1 MSFEAQE
8 RALFDLLFDDDLR
21 DQFCSQSLQALS
33 SYDLNDEELK
43 DFAEIRPDALALDAK
58 MRRNFLLAHLCRA
71 FPVSFAIITSYSS
84 GKSLLQKLVD
94 SRTMRA
100 NSIER
105 PGLFATRLREAL
117 IDFSFDN
124 NTEQALIIAILEA
137 ELAMALTSASLKQEV
152 LDSGRLTAVSRDV
165 PDDWSSKMI
174 KLASHVGAA
183 IIPRPYKELKQD
195 FCPVSDSNLWSELSR
210 NPISKSSRQKILL
223 TEVPRLLV
231 VRARLTH
238 MSLCEPKVDHQTVE
252 LSDGFASLFE
262 HVNGNASVDQ
272 ILAQLKLAGASAQ
285 ILAGVREGFEQ
296 LLRNSMLEIS

>member
-1 MSFEAQE
+1 
-8 RALFDLLFDDDLR
+8 
-21 DQFCSQSLQALS
+21 
-33 SYDLNDEELK
+33 LNDEELK
-43 DFAEIRPDALALDAK
+43 DFAEIRPDSLALDAK
-58 MRRNFLLAHLCRA
+58 MRRNFLLTHLCRA
-71 FPVSFAIITSYSS
+71 FPVSFTIITSYSS

-105 PGLFATRLREAL
+105 PGLFAMRLREAL

-124 NTEQALIIAILEA
+124 ITEQGLIIAILEA

-152 LDSGRLTAVSRDV
+152 LDSGRPTAVSRDV

-238 MSLCEPKVDHQTVE
+238 MSLCEPKVEHQTVE
-252 LSDGFASLFE
+252 LSDGFVSLFE

-272 ILAQLKLAGASAQ
+272 ILVQLKLADASAQ
-285 ILAGVREGFEQ
+285 IIEGVREGFEQ
-296 LLRNSMLEIS
+296 LLVNGMLELS